1 MATENTNT
9 EAAVSYLG
17 MSDEQMLEAG
27 VPDVPVEEESQEE
40 ETQDDPAD
48 VEESQESNSE
58 DNASDDSDDGAST
71 DSDPDKEDG
80 VNDGVDTPESKK
92 VTKLPEGADTKDT
105 VVVDYA
111 AEYNRLMAPFK
122 ANGKDVQVESV
133 DDAIALMQMG
143 ANYNKKMAA
152 MKPNLKL
159 LKLLEKNGMLSEDK
173 ISFLIDVQ
181 NKNPGAINK
190 LVMDSGIDPMDID
203 ADKAG
208 EYKQTTYTVD
218 DQEVDLDTVLDE
230 LSGSQSYTRTLDIVG
245 NKWDSASK
253 GIVAKHPQLLKVIND
268 HVDRGIYDL
277 ISTEIER
284 ERMLGRLNG
293 LSDIEAYRQVGD
305 AMEAKNKFN
314 HLNAG
319 SSQVQ
324 RKQGQHSKTFTPKAK
339 AQESE
344 DLKNKRRAASST
356 QASSNS
362 KTSSEF
368 NPLAMSDAEFEKLAN
383 AKYL

>member
-9 EAAVSYLG
+9 EATVSYLD

-40 ETQDDPAD
+40 ETQDDPAG

-58 DNASDDSDDGAST
+58 DITSDDSDDGAST

-80 VNDGVDTPESKK
+80 VNDGVDSPDSKK

-105 VVVDYA
+105 AVVDYA

-143 ANYNKKMAA
+143 VNYNKKMAA

-159 LKLLEKNGMLSEDK
+159 LKLLEKNGMLSEEK
-173 ISFLIDVQ
+173 ISFLIDIQ

-277 ISTEIER
+277 ISAEIER

-324 RKQGQHSKTFTPKAK
+324 RKQGQPPKTFTPKAK
-339 AQESE
+339 VQESE

-368 NPLAMSDAEFEKLAN
+368 NPLAMSDAEFEKLTN
-383 AKYL
+383 EKYL